1 MKLRHG
7 RLEQYSAIQLDSLS
21 LSFISSRLTP
31 CPNLQYKLSGGILYA
46 LLTLSGERSQ
56 IKGACAIN
64 K

>member
-7 RLEQYSAIQLDSLS
+7 RLEQYSAIQLVS

-31 CPNLQYKLSGGILYA
+31 CPNLQYKLSGGILHA
-46 LLTLSGERSQ
+46 FLTLSGERSQ